1 MVETHLDLGGYRE
14 LIKEGTSPVPPGK
27 PYRVSV
33 DKEGNIEL
41 NGKFNYNELSTIAFH
56 IYRGAV
62 KLDKCQ
68 ICKFKGLSDLFDPQC
83 PICGSDDVDDVSYNQ
98 YE

>member
-1 MVETHLDLGGYRE
+1 MDDKLRAKLLNNGYKPKGNHE
-14 LIKEGTSPVPPGK
+14 IGK
-27 PYRVSV
+27 V
-33 DKEGNIEL
+33 DEEDNIEL
-41 NGKFNYNELSTIAFH
+41 NGKFNYNELSIIAFY

-68 ICKFKGLSDLFDPQC
+68 ICQFKGLSDLFNPQC

-98 YE
+98 YEK